1 MGYQTRALPGSGT
14 WMMESGIRNR
24 ITEWYLFVEKKKIQ
38 ILQKFSMF
46 RKEAD
51 LGKTVKIVGKQKMAV
66 LAERIMDTYGNAVLR
81 LAYTYVH
88 NMSDAEDILQETLI
102 RYLEHRPVFAG
113 ENHEKAW
120 IFRVAANLSKNKI
133 AYNKIRQAD
142 QLEDQLIAQERED
155 LTFVWDAVKRL
166 PESYREAIH
175 LYYYEGYSVRE
186 LSVILR
192 RRESTLQTQ
201 LATGRKQM
209 KSLLESK
216 GEC

>member
-88 NMSDAEDILQETLI
+88 NMSDAEDI
-102 RYLEHRPVFAG
+102 PVSYT
-113 ENHEKAW
+113 HLDVYK
-120 IFRVAANLSKNKI
+120 
-133 AYNKIRQAD
+133 RQS
-142 QLEDQLIAQERED
+142 
-155 LTFVWDAVKRL
+155 
-166 PESYREAIH
+166 P
-175 LYYYEGYSVRE
+175 
-186 LSVILR
+186 
-192 RRESTLQTQ
+192 
-201 LATGRKQM
+201 LAT
-209 KSLLESK
+209 E
-216 GEC
+216 